1 MKQQTDK
8 STGRLC
14 ASDKIV
20 IGLIVANVVV
30 GLASIIYI
38 GMLTYSALSN
48 TVTAHADAVY
58 NQQLSLTQKYKTGI
72 DKHNERLARA
82 KHAAHRQAK
91 YRLAIERA
99 LRRKAKH
106 NANAALSK
114 NKTTESVN
122 TPEAAATDDNH
133 IVQKADGTMVYIVQ
147 PGDTLT
153 SISAALGYSVDELAN
168 FNQIRN
174 VNLIYAYSALRIPE
188 VE

>member
-82 KHAAHRQAK
+82 KHAARKQAK

-114 NKTTESVN
+114 K
-122 TPEAAATDDNH
+122 
-133 IVQKADGTMVYIVQ
+133 
-147 PGDTLT
+147 
-153 SISAALGYSVDELAN
+153 
-168 FNQIRN
+168 
-174 VNLIYAYSALRIPE
+174 
-188 VE
+188 